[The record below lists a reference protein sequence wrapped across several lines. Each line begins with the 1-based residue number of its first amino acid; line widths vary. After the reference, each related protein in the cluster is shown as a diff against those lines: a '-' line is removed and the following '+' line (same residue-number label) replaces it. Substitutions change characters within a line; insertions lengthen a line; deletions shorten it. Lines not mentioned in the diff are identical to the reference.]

1 MNSAIQ
7 QLHQQLI
14 QSNQKLAKRLGQTSD
29 PDTADA
35 ILREMEEINFRVMM
49 AGRLAFKET
58 TAAIDQKIDAVI
70 AASANLDQAIRDIQN
85 LKNFIKSVGQFLTLV
100 DKVLDTIKLL

>member
-14 QSNQKLAKRLGQTSD
+14 QSNLKLAKQLGRTSD
-29 PDTADA
+29 PASADA

-58 TAAIDQKIDAVI
+58 TAAIDQKIGVVI
-70 AASANLDQAIRDIQN
+70 AASASLDLAIQNIQN
-85 LKNFIKSVGQFLTLV
+85 LKNFIKAVGQFLTLV
-100 DKVLDTIKLL
+100 DKLLDTIKLL